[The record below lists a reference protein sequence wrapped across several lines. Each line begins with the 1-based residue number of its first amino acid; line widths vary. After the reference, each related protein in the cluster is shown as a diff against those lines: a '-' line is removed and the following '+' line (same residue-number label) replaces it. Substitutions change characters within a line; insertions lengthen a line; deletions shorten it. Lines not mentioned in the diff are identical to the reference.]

1 MPDPIPACAG
11 EGPPLP
17 DEEAATSA
25 RDRPPGGVFT
35 GGDRTREAATSAR
48 DLSPGGIFTGGDRAR
63 DAATSARDLPPGG
76 VFAGGDRTRFTA
88 GCFGENV
95 ATTCASSSNDILF
108 GFGGG
113 LAGGT
118 CSPAFA
124 GQGGSGE
131 GLACPV

>member
-1 MPDPIPACAG
+1 MYTPCGWYGVVAVRLPSRSDGGTRDSTGFGTAGVPDRLPARAG

-17 DEEAATSA
+17 NEE
-25 RDRPPGGVFT
+25 
-35 GGDRTREAATSAR
+35 
-48 DLSPGGIFTGGDRAR
+48 
-63 DAATSARDLPPGG
+63 AATSARDLPPGG
-76 VFAGGDRTRFTA
+76 VFTGGDRTRFTA
-88 GCFGENV
+88 GCLWGNV
-95 ATTCASSSNDILF
+95 ATACASSSNDTLL

-118 CSPAFA
+118 LSPAFA